1 MSTQPTWKDGK
12 VLAGAFTAAGLALL
26 TLKLFRGKKK
36 EAKAHD
42 FDNPIALEQLQS
54 SYDFIIGKPHRSYKV
69 MYVLC

>member
-12 VLAGAFTAAGLALL
+12 VLAGAFTAAVLALL

-42 FDNPIALEQLQS
+42 FDDPIALEQLQS
-54 SYDFIIGKPHRSYKV
+54 SYDFIIGKPYRS
-69 MYVLC
+69 